1 MVITA
6 DCGSANPGSIP
17 GGGNFLLS
25 LFITFNIYH
34 FIKQTYFYLI
44 EVKKWIGKV
53 RVFQESEFQNIAE
66 SGSFKR
72 ENFNYRKVISIN
84 KTKIFLHRI
93 GDEFAVFFIN
103 IFYIS
108 N

>member
-25 LFITFNIYH
+25 LFITFIISH
-34 FIKQTYFYLI
+34 FIKQSYIHLI
-44 EVKKWIGKV
+44 GVNKSIGNI

-66 SGSFKR
+66 SASFKR
-72 ENFNYRKVISIN
+72 QNLIIEKKF
-84 KTKIFLHRI
+84 
-93 GDEFAVFFIN
+93 
-103 IFYIS
+103 
-108 N
+108 